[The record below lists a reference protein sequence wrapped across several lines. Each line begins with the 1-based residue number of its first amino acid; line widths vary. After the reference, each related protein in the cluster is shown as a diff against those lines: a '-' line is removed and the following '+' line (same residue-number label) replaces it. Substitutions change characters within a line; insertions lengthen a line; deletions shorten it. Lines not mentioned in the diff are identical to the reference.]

1 MDLIKINESTIK
13 TISSIELCDLINKI
27 RKEEN
32 VKAELLHKN
41 LLVKIK
47 NELDLDL
54 PENIERAKILA
65 GCYIDVKG
73 EKRLCYNLPQKE
85 AMLVVASESKK
96 VRKRLMDEIER
107 LTIENKELKERF
119 LDSYMIE
126 DPTKRALKWI
136 EERQEF
142 NKQIEEKNN
151 IIQEKQETIDII
163 KVNQGE
169 RTYKKQLKTDIVKI
183 VKLINLSTGISY
195 SNLWNEIY
203 NKFIKMHNFT
213 WNLEFF
219 KSPNKLE
226 YIADKNI
233 NYLKDLKQIAT
244 SMI

>member
-1 MDLIKINESTIK
+1 MLNNKNDLILIQNIKCDNE
-13 TISSIELCDLINKI
+13 E
-27 RKEEN
+27 
-32 VKAELLHKN
+32 VKACNARELHEKLEINSKFADW
-41 LLVKIK
+41 IK
-47 NELDLDL
+47 NR
-54 PENIERAKILA
+54 I
-65 GCYIDVKG
+65 
-73 EKRLCYNLPQKE
+73 
-85 AMLVVASESKK
+85 SKY
-96 VRKRLMDEIER
+96 DF
-107 LTIENKELKERF
+107 IENKDFITVSKILENGGKTIDYFISIDMAKELCMVENNKKGKEIRRYFIECEKALKKNIQERF

-151 IIQEKQETIDII
+151 IIQEKQETIDTI

-183 VKLINLSTGISY
+183 VKLINLSAGADYDSV
-195 SNLWNEIY
+195 WNEIY

-219 KSPNKLE
+219 KSKNKLE
-226 YIADKNI
+226 YVADKSI

>member
-1 MDLIKINESTIK
+1 MINNKNDLIFIQNIKCDNE
-13 TISSIELCDLINKI
+13 E
-27 RKEEN
+27 
-32 VKAELLHKN
+32 VKACNARELHEKLEINSKFADW
-41 LLVKIK
+41 IK
-47 NELDLDL
+47 NR
-54 PENIERAKILA
+54 I
-65 GCYIDVKG
+65 
-73 EKRLCYNLPQKE
+73 
-85 AMLVVASESKK
+85 SKY
-96 VRKRLMDEIER
+96 DF
-107 LTIENKELKERF
+107 IENKDFITVSKILETGGKSIEYFISIDMAKELCMVENNEKGREIRRYFIECEKTLKKNLQERF

-126 DPTKRALKWI
+126 DKYERTKKWI
-136 EERQEF
+136 EEQQEF
-142 NKQIEEKNN
+142 DRKIEEKNH

-195 SNLWNEIY
+195 SNLWNELY
-203 NKFIKMHNFT
+203 NKFIKMHNFN